1 MPKTLQPLHI
11 LCFGDS
17 LTEGYSMY
25 GMRWTPYS
33 ETTKEV
39 LEEQLGHEWSFDVDT
54 DGVSGQL
61 VTAGFMR
68 RMDKLYASPN
78 TPPRPYDW
86 VVFLG
91 GTNDLAYSIS
101 TTKIHDEIKAI
112 TALPLETGAKVL
124 MLTVPE
130 CGVKNE
136 KLDNRRNELNKLIR
150 EDAREGVYTLDLN
163 TLVPYHSMSEGDRDE
178 IWDDGLHF
186 TPAGYERVGLLVA
199 ERLIELL
206 GGQEKKA
213 EVKGSESGEQK
224 NGVEEEDR

>member
-1 MPKTLQPLHI
+1 MAKSPPPALHI

-25 GMRWTPYS
+25 GMHWSPYS

-39 LEEQLGHEWSFDVDT
+39 LEERLSQEWSVDVDT
-54 DGVSGQL
+54 DGVSAQL
-61 VTAGFMR
+61 VTAGFKR
-68 RMDKLYASPN
+68 RMEKLYTSPK

-91 GTNDLAYSIS
+91 GTNDVGTGVPS
-101 TTKIHDEIKAI
+101 TKIFNEIKAI
-112 TALPLETGAKVL
+112 TAFPLETGAKVL

-130 CGVKNE
+130 CGVKSE
-136 KLDNRRNELNKLIR
+136 KLDERRNALNTLIK

-163 TLVPYHSMSEGDRDE
+163 TLVPYHSMPEAERDE

-186 TPAGYERVGLLVA
+186 TPTGYARVGVLVA
-199 ERLIELL
+199 ERLMELL
-206 GGQEKKA
+206 G
-213 EVKGSESGEQK
+213 SEGKLGGSGEQK
-224 NGVEEEDR
+224 NEDKEGE